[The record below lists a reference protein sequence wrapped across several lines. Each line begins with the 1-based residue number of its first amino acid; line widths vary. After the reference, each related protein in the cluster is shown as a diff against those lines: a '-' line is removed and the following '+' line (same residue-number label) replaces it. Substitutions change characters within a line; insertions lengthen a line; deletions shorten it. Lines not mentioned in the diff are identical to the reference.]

1 MDNVFRLSQQAEL
14 SHKYKAEYKTT
25 IVEYKAE
32 YKTTIVEPLLGF
44 IIVLKMTIQYTCRF
58 TYRWIRWIFIR
69 SVLIGSNISFLRII
83 GQPQPLANPGR
94 IGVSLEAPQR
104 YASF

>member
-14 SHKYKAEYKTT
+14 SHK
-25 IVEYKAE
+25 YKAE

-83 GQPQPLANPGR
+83 GQPQPLANPSR